1 MKRRDD
7 NRQLKPEEVDALE
20 NEESEEAGVFS
31 RASSEVLAT
40 RKIVKPKR

>member
-20 NEESEEAGVFS
+20 NEESEQES
-31 RASSEVLAT
+31 IQIIKKEKNL
-40 RKIVKPKR
+40 I